1 MNAEITL
8 DFSIIKEQ
16 LAGYAL
22 SEGAR
27 AKLNAL
33 TPAMKEGLCYSQLE
47 ETSRARRALD
57 EWHTAPHGHAGN

>member
-33 TPAMKEGLCYSQLE
+33 TPAMKEGLCYS
-47 ETSRARRALD
+47 
-57 EWHTAPHGHAGN
+57 